1 MEIINYDEEIKEIL
15 IEDIIKSNDK
25 GKIIIKGE
33 KVGKSG
39 EHRDDLTKELAAYD
53 SMNLGPSKSSEIHS
67 VPVSSASKYSDGKDI
82 SDDDTRSRVL
92 GVRHNIADKAVA
104 QLMDTLNLFD
114 PTAIEKQTDII
125 KSAAMLASIVEK
137 VTVNSN
143 RNGGNEVHLHLYGP
157 KQNKIDKYEVIDI

>member
-1 MEIINYDEEIKEIL
+1 MELVTFDDEIVEIK
-15 IEDIIKSNDK
+15 IEDILKSNDK

-33 KVGKSG
+33 KVGL
-39 EHRDDLTKELAAYD
+39 RDEGKDDITKEIIALD
-53 SMNLGPSKSSEIHS
+53 TMNVGPSLASQIHS

-114 PTAIEKQTDII
+114 PSNIEKPLDQI
-125 KSAAMLASIVEK
+125 KAASMLANIVEK
-137 VTVNSN
+137 VSIGSN
-143 RNGGNEVHLHLYGP
+143 KNGGNEVHLHLYGP
-157 KQNKIDKYEVIDI
+157 KQNKIDRYEVIDV